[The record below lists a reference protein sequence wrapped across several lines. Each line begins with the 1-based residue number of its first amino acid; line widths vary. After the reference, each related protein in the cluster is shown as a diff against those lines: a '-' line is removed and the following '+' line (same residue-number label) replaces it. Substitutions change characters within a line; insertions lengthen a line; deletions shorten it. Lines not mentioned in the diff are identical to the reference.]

1 MVIIIKE
8 TMPLPLTLYIESED
22 RAAKFRLAARYTGI
36 ILQVKVVDP
45 HSDDTK
51 KNIVAHTPFDR
62 IPVLQTEDGY
72 LARSNA
78 ILRYIAGLRE
88 DAGLYGYSLYEETLI
103 DQLLEWSFSNIQPL
117 AIVLSNQVESLGYSQ
132 EQLNTA
138 RDAAR
143 SKLPS
148 LLAEIDHHLT
158 TRTYLASERLSLADI
173 CIVST
178 LCSCYDSIRT
188 IVDQFYNVKRWYT
201 TCRMQP
207 NFVAI
212 LGDVA
217 TDDSTKATGT
227 KKGSNAS
234 SSSSTPSNAA
244 TTSSSS
250 SPSYSSSSSS
260 SSSSTSASN
269 TYIIPE
275 GDSTTGWPSLV
286 GTGNETTI
294 SNQFIRHRQ
303 RIVDVFRKGES
314 GIDSIVV
321 VCGWVR
327 TLREQGK
334 DVFIAI
340 SDGTCYNPIQV
351 VVDKENVQGAKDLGT
366 CGGTGSSLR
375 VTGKIV
381 KSPAKGQT
389 IEVLAQSIEILGVV
403 QDAATYPLAK
413 KKHNLETLREFQHL
427 RPRTNTFGAVTRVR
441 NACAYATHKFF
452 NERGFLYI
460 HTPIITTSDCEG
472 AGEMFQVTTIMP
484 EKPKQDLPR
493 LKDGQIDYKKDFFGK
508 PAMMTVS
515 GQLQVEAFACSMGDV
530 YTFGPTF
537 RAENSHTSRHLAE
550 FWMIE
555 PEIAFATL
563 EDDMA
568 LAEDYL
574 KFCTQWVLD
583 HCDEDLIFF
592 ESQFEKGLRDR
603 LRNVV
608 QEPFK
613 KLTYTDAIALLTS
626 PEHAAKGNFKEKVF
640 WGCDLAS
647 EHERYITEKVFQ
659 KPVILINYP
668 KDIKAFYMKLNPDQK
683 TVAAMD
689 VLVPKI
695 GEIIGGSQ
703 REDNYELL
711 VKRMDEMKVNADPLK
726 WYLELRKYG
735 SMPHAGFGLG
745 FERLVM
751 YVTGI
756 ENIRDVIPFPRYPG
770 NAEF

>member
-1 MVIIIKE
+1 
-8 TMPLPLTLYIESED
+8 MPTPLTLYIESED
-22 RAAKFRLAARYTGI
+22 RAAKFRIAAKYAGI
-36 ILQVKVVDP
+36 ILQVKIVDP
-45 HSDDTK
+45 HAEETK
-51 KNIVAHTPFDR
+51 KNIVNHTPFDR

-88 DAGLYGYSLYEETLI
+88 DSGLYGYSLYEETLI
-103 DQLLEWSFSNIQPL
+103 DQLLEWSFTNLQPL
-117 AIVLSNQVESLGYSQ
+117 SIILSNHVESLGYTN

-138 RDAAR
+138 REAAR
-143 SKLPS
+143 SKLPT
-148 LLAEIDHHLT
+148 LLAEIDRHLI
-158 TRTYLASERLSLADI
+158 TRTYLASDRLSLADI
-173 CIVST
+173 CITSVLST
-178 LCSCYDSIRT
+178 CIDNISSI
-188 IVDQFYNVKRWYT
+188 IDQFTNIKRWYT

-207 NFVAI
+207 NFVAV
-212 LGDVA
+212 LGDVSSKDTA
-217 TDDSTKATGT
+217 APANTKAANNN
-227 KKGSNAS
+227 KKSSIAGSN
-234 SSSSTPSNAA
+234 
-244 TTSSSS
+244 
-250 SPSYSSSSSS
+250 SSSSSS
-260 SSSSTSASN
+260 SSSSSAPAPYSSSSTGTGASN
-269 TYIIPE
+269 SYIIPE

-286 GTGNETTI
+286 GTGNDTTI
-294 SNQFIRHRQ
+294 NNQFLRHRQ
-303 RIVDVFRKGES
+303 RIVDVFRKGEQ
-314 GIDSIVV
+314 GIDSTVV
-321 VCGWVR
+321 ICGWVR
-327 TLREQGK
+327 TIREQGK
-334 DVFIAI
+334 DTFIAI

-351 VVDKENVQGAKDLGT
+351 VVDKDSVEGAKDLAT

-375 VTGKIV
+375 IVGKIV

-389 IEVLAQSIEILGVV
+389 IEVLAQKLEVLGVV
-403 QDAATYPLAK
+403 QDPATYPLAK

-427 RPRTNTFGAVTRVR
+427 RSRTNTFGAVTRVR

-484 EKPKQDLPR
+484 DKPKQDLPR
-493 LKDGQIDYKKDFFGK
+493 LKDGNIDYKKDFFGK

-583 HCDEDLIFF
+583 HCDEDLVFF

-613 KLTYTDAIALLTS
+613 KLTYTDAITLLTS
-626 PEHAAKGNFKEKVF
+626 PEHAAKGNFKEKVY

-711 VKRMDEMKVNADPLK
+711 IKRMDEMKVAVDPLK

-735 SMPHAGFGLG
+735 TMPHAGFGLG